1 MAVQYFLRVD
11 GIPGESKDAAHKG
24 EIDVLS
30 FAWGLT
36 NSGGAAPGGGAGAG
50 KASFQDLHVVKLVDK
65 ASPKLFEACASGQH
79 IKEVVLTCRRS
90 GKKQLEFLSYKLS
103 NVVITS
109 YQVGGSAPEAP
120 TDQVSLNFGK
130 IEMEYRPAGGE
141 PAVRAGWDVAAG
153 RKV

>member
-1 MAVQYFLRVD
+1 VAVQYFLRVD
-11 GIPGESKDAAHKG
+11 GIPGESKDTAHKG

-36 NSGGAAPGGGAGAG
+36 NTGVAAPGGGAGAG
-50 KASFQDLHVVKLVDK
+50 KASFQDLHVVKPVDK
-65 ASPKLFEACASGQH
+65 ASPKLVEACASGQH

-90 GKKQLEFLSYKLS
+90 GKKRLEFLSYKLS

-109 YQVGGSAPEAP
+109 YQVGGSAPEGP

-130 IEMEYRPAGGE
+130 IEMEYRPAGAQ

-153 RKV
+153 KKV

>member
-1 MAVQYFLRVD
+1 VAVQYFLRVD

-50 KASFQDLHVVKLVDK
+50 KASFQDLHVVKPVDK

-79 IKEVVLTCRRS
+79 IKEVVLTGRRT

-109 YQVGGSAPEAP
+109 YQIGGSAPEAP
-120 TDQVSLNFGK
+120 TDQVSLNSGK
-130 IEMEYRPAGGE
+130 IEMEYRPAGAE